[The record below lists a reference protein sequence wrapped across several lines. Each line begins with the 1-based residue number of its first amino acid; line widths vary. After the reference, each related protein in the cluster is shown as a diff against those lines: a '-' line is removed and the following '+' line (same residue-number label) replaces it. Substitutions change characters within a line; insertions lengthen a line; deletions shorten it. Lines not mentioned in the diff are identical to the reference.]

1 MAVSPELRVSK
12 ALAVALPKFQVET
25 AKIFDESNPVGIVSH
40 YKMSVYVYPSQLEIK
55 SNKIIRAI

>member
-25 AKIFDESNPVGIVSH
+25 AKIFDASDPESITKYVKRGISL
-40 YKMSVYVYPSQLEIK
+40 KLNQREK
-55 SNKIIRAI
+55 G